1 LKKKKQNILSQCCKS
16 SVDMDISP
24 DFFGD
29 DPKTMKVGTSCFICT
44 KCKKPCDIII
54 DLKK

>member
-1 LKKKKQNILSQCCKS
+1 
-16 SVDMDISP
+16 MDISP